1 MEINLSDKWIKASVV
16 GTVWAASEIVFGS
29 FLHNLRVPF
38 CGNIL
43 TAIGI
48 IILISIAYLW
58 KENGIFWRAGLI
70 CALMKTMSPSAVIF
84 GPMIAIFTEALLLEI
99 TVFIFGRNYAGF
111 ILGSVLAM
119 SWNLV
124 QKILSYILFYGF
136 DIVKV
141 YTGLVKIAEKQIGY
155 HFDLL
160 WTPILLLL
168 VLYALFGVVSAI
180 LGIRT
185 GKAIL
190 KKSVTESFSESNR
203 TNVIQKK
210 QSEIKHS
217 LIWLSANILMMLGGL
232 IILKLTNWFI
242 WIPYV
247 VIIATI
253 WIFRYHRALKKISNP
268 KFWLL
273 FVLITLLTV
282 FVFSQFDKTDDGL
295 IKGLIA
301 GIQMNF
307 RAVVMILGFSVLAV
321 ELYNPAVR
329 NFFGRTS
336 FKQLPVAL
344 ELSFESLP
352 MFISAI
358 PNFKTALKNPVNI
371 FSAVIIKAQ
380 KRLEE
385 LKRLQNNKNK
395 IFIVSGKKGEGK
407 TSFIKELLS
416 YFKEKN
422 ISVGGIISEKQY
434 QNDDCVGYELL
445 DIEKGNKV
453 QFLVKG
459 DIEGCDK
466 IMKFSI
472 KNEGLEFGRAVLTK
486 ALIKNEIV
494 IIDEV
499 GLLELQDGGW
509 SQILLKVNESR
520 NKMFIITARDIFVEE
535 LIAKYVWEQAQIV
548 QIDKVRSE
556 DFVMQF

>member
-1 MEINLSDKWIKASVV
+1 MNNLSDKWTKASVV
-16 GTVWAASEIVFGS
+16 GTIWAASEIVFGS

-99 TVFIFGRNYAGF
+99 TVFVFGRNYAGF

-168 VLYALFGVVSAI
+168 ILYALFGVISAI
-180 LGIRT
+180 LGIKT

-190 KKSVTESFSESNR
+190 KKSVSESFSEAEKI
-203 TNVIQKK
+203 NVIKPK
-210 QSEIKHS
+210 QSEIEHS
-217 LIWLSANILMMLGGL
+217 LIWLAANILMMLGGL
-232 IILKLTNWFI
+232 IILKLTDWFI

-247 VIIATI
+247 AIIATI

-268 KFWLL
+268 KFWII

-282 FVFSQFDKTDDGL
+282 FVFSQFDKTENSL

-307 RAVVMILGFSVLAV
+307 RAVLMILGFSVLAV
-321 ELYNPAVR
+321 ELFNPAVR
-329 NFFGRTS
+329 KFFGRTS

-358 PNFKTALKNPVNI
+358 PDFKTVVKSPVNI

-385 LKRLQNNKNK
+385 LNRLQTEENT

-407 TSFIKELLS
+407 TSFIKDLIV
-416 YFKEKN
+416 YFKEKK
-422 ISVGGIISEKQY
+422 ISVGGILSEKQL
-434 QNDDCVGYELL
+434 QNDECLGYEIV
-445 DIEKGNKV
+445 DIENEEKV
-453 QFLVKG
+453 QFLLIG
-459 DIEGCDK
+459 DIPNCNK

-472 KNEGLEFGRAVLTK
+472 INEGLEFGNKTLQEAFSTK
-486 ALIKNEIV
+486 DII

-520 NKMFIITARDIFVEE
+520 NKIFVITARDIFVAE
-535 LIAKYVWEQAQIV
+535 LIAKYNWKQAQIV

-556 DFVMQF
+556 DFVKQF